1 MLLEKGF
8 LEREMEAFVSLS
20 VGEIRVWFEIKRERD
35 DVVYLFDTKTRQALF
50 EFYLA
55 FLLRRSLSWLS
66 LSTRL
71 FLSLPPLETLWNLP
85 IFAQICKFLISFTA
99 KTLTPLLIYAYMPS
113 FLHHIIA
120 YNFTTTKLFLK
131 YKF

>member
-85 IFAQICKFLISFTA
+85 IFAHICPNL
-99 KTLTPLLIYAYMPS
+99 
-113 FLHHIIA
+113 
-120 YNFTTTKLFLK
+120 
-131 YKF
+131 